1 MSNTT
6 SLVRHEHDE
15 KTGIHRIIL
24 DRPKARN
31 AISRQLLQELDYCLD
46 KVQIACAAPSP
57 ALEVLA
63 WKQTQRRQEQERE
76 RHQNNNKPIQGMNG
90 IATLDWPSPPI
101 SRRSSTIDGAMNN
114 LSMRS
119 TSSSTR
125 SSSPSSS
132 ADQNDP
138 TFSPISSSNSSL
150 APPTQ
155 PARCLILC
163 SSSDKAFCAG
173 ADLAERRTMSQE
185 EVIEYLSKLRI
196 VMDKLQ
202 NMPVPTIAAIDGPA
216 LGGGLE
222 LALCCDFRIAALA
235 RQDSE
240 TSSLK
245 PLLGFP
251 ECQLGII
258 PGAGGTQRA
267 ARLLGVSRAK
277 SLVFT
282 GKLLNA
288 EEAHSWGLV
297 EFVCDSSSQTAV
309 ERALE
314 LAQKMQ
320 NSAPLALSAA
330 KAAIDVGEE
339 MDLQPGLDWE
349 AACYHALLPT
359 QDRREALT
367 AFAEKRKPQFQG
379 R

>member
-1 MSNTT
+1 MSNQQTQDNNT
-6 SLVRHEHDE
+6 PLVRHEHDE

-31 AISRQLLQELDYCLD
+31 AISRKVLQELDSCLD
-46 KVQIACAAPSP
+46 RVEDA
-57 ALEVLA
+57 
-63 WKQTQRRQEQERE
+63 
-76 RHQNNNKPIQGMNG
+76 
-90 IATLDWPSPPI
+90 SPPPQ
-101 SRRSSTIDGAMNN
+101 TH
-114 LSMRS
+114 
-119 TSSSTR
+119 
-125 SSSPSSS
+125 
-132 ADQNDP
+132 
-138 TFSPISSSNSSL
+138 
-150 APPTQ
+150 

-173 ADLAERRTMSQE
+173 ADLAERRTMSPE
-185 EVIEYLSKLRI
+185 EIIEYLSKLRI

-235 RQDSE
+235 RQPAAEGENSE
-240 TSSLK
+240 SAPLR

-282 GKLLNA
+282 GKLLDA

-297 EFVCDSSSQTAV
+297 EYVCDSPSQSAV
-309 ERALE
+309 ERAIE

-320 NSAPLALSAA
+320 KSAPLALSAA